1 MRALLKKP
9 QKNPATGETKKFG
22 TSAVY
27 FTALSTI
34 VGAIVFLRFGFA
46 VGTVGLWG
54 AFILIIIGHLVTI
67 PTALAISE
75 LATNKRVEGGGE
87 YFIISRSFGLNIGAT
102 LGMLLYLSQTISV
115 AFYIVAFT
123 EAFEFLFNYFEASL
137 GIILPKQV
145 VSIPAMLILS
155 GIVLT
160 KGANMGLKVL
170 YIAGSL
176 VLLALLMF
184 FLGKP
189 VGGVSV
195 DLYEAN
201 ATLRNTGD
209 MFLVLAIIFPAFTG
223 ITAGVGLSGDL
234 KNPGK
239 SIPVGTTLATIT
251 GFILYLFICTKLAS
265 SASPDALVDNQ
276 LIMANIA
283 IGGKILIP
291 LGLAACTF
299 TSALS
304 SVMVGPR
311 TLQALAL
318 DDSLPIRKS
327 NKWLSQ
333 TRKRDNEP
341 VNASIVTCLIAIVFV
356 AFGSV
361 DSVAQIISMFFLVTY
376 GSLCLISFLH
386 HFGSSPA
393 YRPTFKSKWYISLAG
408 FIISVWAMFQIS
420 FIYTVIAY
428 IAIIALYIY
437 MEHYHSDRKGFSA
450 IFANTLFQM
459 NRGLQIYLQNKRK
472 RASEESTTE
481 EEWRPS
487 AICISRNTFKRDSAL
502 KLLNWISYKYGFGT
516 YLHLIDGYYS
526 KKTNEQ
532 AKAELERLLNNLDTS
547 NQVYID
553 TLISPST
560 TSAISQSIQTPGIAG
575 MENNMVIFEYLKS
588 DPEAD
593 LKDIITNFRMVN
605 AGGFDVCIL
614 GTSRKPI
621 IYKNGIHIWVPSF
634 DTENTNLMILLGFII
649 MGHPSWKKANI
660 KIFNI
665 CYPHETEEIRKNM
678 NELISSGRLPITETN
693 IEIIERDEN
702 VSVKEIINKRSLDAG
717 LTMLG
722 FNENAFKKDD
732 DISFFEGYDNV
743 GNVLFVHSNGEKV
756 IS

>member
-1 MRALLKKP
+1 MSDV
-9 QKNPATGETKKFG
+9 KKFG

-34 VGAIVFLRFGFA
+34 VGAIVFLRFGYA
-46 VGTVGLWG
+46 VGSVGLWG
-54 AFILIIIGHLVTI
+54 TFILIAIGHLVTI

-123 EAFEFLFNYFEASL
+123 EAFDFLFNYLYVNFDFV
-137 GIILPKQV
+137 LPKQV
-145 VSIPAMLILS
+145 ISIPAMILLS
-155 GIVLT
+155 VLVLK

-170 YIAGSL
+170 YIAGTL
-176 VLLALLMF
+176 VLIALLMF
-184 FLGKP
+184 FFGKP
-189 VGGVSV
+189 VNGAGIDYFSANVS
-195 DLYEAN
+195 LKN
-201 ATLRNTGD
+201 SGN

-239 SIPVGTTLATIT
+239 SIPIGTVAATFT
-251 GFILYLFICTKLAS
+251 GLILYLLICLKFAN
-265 SASPDALVDNQ
+265 SALPKDLVENQ

-304 SVMVGPR
+304 SIMVGPR

-318 DDSLPIRKS
+318 DNSLPIKS
-327 NKWLSQ
+327 TNKWLRQ
-333 TRKRDNEP
+333 TRKKDNEP
-341 VNASIVTCLIAIVFV
+341 INASLVTCVIALVFV

-408 FIISVWAMFQIS
+408 FVISVWAMFQIS
-420 FIYTVIAY
+420 VLYTLIAY
-428 IAIIALYIY
+428 IAIIGLYIY
-437 MEHYHSDRKGFSA
+437 IERYHSDRKGFSA

-472 RASEESTTE
+472 RSSSDQAASED
-481 EEWRPS
+481 EWRPS

-526 KKTNEQ
+526 KKTTEQ
-532 AKAELERLLNNLDTS
+532 AKIELDRLLSNLDTS

-560 TSAISQSIQTPGIAG
+560 TSAIAQSIQTPGIAG
-575 MENNMVIFEYLKS
+575 MENNMVIFEYMKS
-588 DPEAD
+588 EPEND
-593 LKDIITNFRMVN
+593 LNDIMTNFRMVN

-621 IYKNGIHIWVPSF
+621 LYKNGIHIWVSRF
-634 DTENTNLMILLGFII
+634 DTESTNLMILLGFII

-665 CYPHETEEIRKNM
+665 CYAHEIDEIKQNM
-678 NELISSGRLPITETN
+678 YELINSGRMPITETN
-693 IEIIERDEN
+693 IEIIERDEH
-702 VSVKEIINKRSLDAG
+702 VSVKEIINQRSIDAG
-717 LTMLG
+717 LTMIG
-722 FNENAFKKDD
+722 FNENTFKVEGDF
-732 DISFFEGYDNV
+732 SFFEGFENI
-743 GNVLFVHSNGEKV
+743 GNVLFVHSNGKKT
-756 IS
+756 IN

>member
-1 MRALLKKP
+1 MSDV
-9 QKNPATGETKKFG
+9 KKFG

-34 VGAIVFLRFGFA
+34 VGAIVFLRFGYA
-46 VGTVGLWG
+46 VGSVGLWG
-54 AFILIIIGHLVTI
+54 TFILIAIGHLVTI

-123 EAFEFLFNYFEASL
+123 EAFDFLFNYLYVNFDFV
-137 GIILPKQV
+137 LPKQV
-145 VSIPAMLILS
+145 ISIPAMILLS
-155 GIVLT
+155 VLVLK

-170 YIAGSL
+170 YIAGTL
-176 VLLALLMF
+176 VLIALLMF
-184 FLGKP
+184 FFGKP
-189 VGGVSV
+189 VNGAGIDYFSANVS
-195 DLYEAN
+195 LKN
-201 ATLRNTGD
+201 SGN

-239 SIPVGTTLATIT
+239 SIPIGTVAATFT
-251 GFILYLFICTKLAS
+251 GLILYLLICLKFAN
-265 SASPDALVDNQ
+265 SALPKDLVENQ

-304 SVMVGPR
+304 SIMVGPR

-318 DDSLPIRKS
+318 DNSLPIKS
-327 NKWLSQ
+327 TNKWLRQ
-333 TRKRDNEP
+333 TRKEDNEP
-341 VNASIVTCLIAIVFV
+341 INASLVTCVIALVFV

-408 FIISVWAMFQIS
+408 FVISVWAMFQIS
-420 FIYTVIAY
+420 VLYTLIAY
-428 IAIIALYIY
+428 IAIIGLYIY
-437 MEHYHSDRKGFSA
+437 IERYHSDRKGFSA

-472 RASEESTTE
+472 RSSSDQAASED
-481 EEWRPS
+481 EWRPS

-526 KKTNEQ
+526 KKTTEQ
-532 AKAELERLLNNLDTS
+532 AKIELDRLLSNLDTS

-560 TSAISQSIQTPGIAG
+560 TSAIAQSIQTPGIAG
-575 MENNMVIFEYLKS
+575 MENNMVIFEYMKS
-588 DPEAD
+588 EPEND
-593 LKDIITNFRMVN
+593 LNDIMTNFRMVN

-621 IYKNGIHIWVPSF
+621 LYKNGIHIWVSRF
-634 DTENTNLMILLGFII
+634 DTESTNLMILLGFII

-665 CYPHETEEIRKNM
+665 CYAHEIDEIKQNM
-678 NELISSGRLPITETN
+678 YELINSGRMPITETN
-693 IEIIERDEN
+693 IEIIERDEHI
-702 VSVKEIINKRSLDAG
+702 SVKEIINQRSIDAG
-717 LTMLG
+717 LTMIG
-722 FNENAFKKDD
+722 FNENTFKVEGDF
-732 DISFFEGYDNV
+732 SFFEGFENI
-743 GNVLFVHSNGEKV
+743 GNVLFVHSNGKKT
-756 IS
+756 IN

>member
-1 MRALLKKP
+1 MSDV
-9 QKNPATGETKKFG
+9 KKFG

-34 VGAIVFLRFGFA
+34 VGAIVFLRFGYA
-46 VGTVGLWG
+46 VGSVGLWG
-54 AFILIIIGHLVTI
+54 TFILIAIGHLVTI

-123 EAFEFLFNYFEASL
+123 EAFDFLFNYLYVNFDFV
-137 GIILPKQV
+137 LPKQV
-145 VSIPAMLILS
+145 ISIPAMILLS
-155 GIVLT
+155 VLVLK

-170 YIAGSL
+170 YIAGTL
-176 VLLALLMF
+176 VLIALLMF
-184 FLGKP
+184 FFGKP
-189 VGGVSV
+189 VNGAGIDYFSANVS
-195 DLYEAN
+195 LKN
-201 ATLRNTGD
+201 SGN

-239 SIPVGTTLATIT
+239 SIPIGTVAATFT
-251 GFILYLFICTKLAS
+251 GLILYLLICLKFAN
-265 SASPDALVDNQ
+265 SALPKDLVENQ

-304 SVMVGPR
+304 SIMVGPR

-318 DDSLPIRKS
+318 DNSLPIKS
-327 NKWLSQ
+327 TNKWLRQ
-333 TRKRDNEP
+333 TRKKDNEP
-341 VNASIVTCLIAIVFV
+341 INASLVTCVIALVFV

-408 FIISVWAMFQIS
+408 FVISVWAMFQIS
-420 FIYTVIAY
+420 VLYTLIAY
-428 IAIIALYIY
+428 IAIIGLYIY
-437 MEHYHSDRKGFSA
+437 IERYHSDRKGFSA

-472 RASEESTTE
+472 RSSSDQAASED
-481 EEWRPS
+481 EWRPS

-526 KKTNEQ
+526 KKTTEQ
-532 AKAELERLLNNLDTS
+532 AKIELDRLLSNLDTS

-560 TSAISQSIQTPGIAG
+560 TSAIAQSIQTPGIAG
-575 MENNMVIFEYLKS
+575 MENNMVIFEYMKS
-588 DPEAD
+588 EPEND
-593 LKDIITNFRMVN
+593 LNDIMTNFRMVN

-621 IYKNGIHIWVPSF
+621 LYKNGIHIWVSRF
-634 DTENTNLMILLGFII
+634 DTESTNLMILLGFII

-665 CYPHETEEIRKNM
+665 CYAHEIDEIKQNM
-678 NELISSGRLPITETN
+678 YELINSGRMPITETN
-693 IEIIERDEN
+693 IEIIERDEHI
-702 VSVKEIINKRSLDAG
+702 SVKEIINQRSIDAG
-717 LTMLG
+717 LTMIG
-722 FNENAFKKDD
+722 FNENTFKVEGDF
-732 DISFFEGYDNV
+732 SFFEGFENI
-743 GNVLFVHSNGEKV
+743 GNVLFVHSNGEKT
-756 IS
+756 IN

>member
-1 MRALLKKP
+1 MSDV
-9 QKNPATGETKKFG
+9 KKFG

-34 VGAIVFLRFGFA
+34 VGAIVFLRFGYA
-46 VGTVGLWG
+46 VGSVGLWG
-54 AFILIIIGHLVTI
+54 TFILIIVGHLVTI

-102 LGMLLYLSQTISV
+102 LGILLYFSQTISV

-123 EAFEFLFNYFEASL
+123 EAFDFLFSYFQNNL
-137 GIILPKQV
+137 GIVLPKQV
-145 VSIPAMLILS
+145 ISIPAMLLLS
-155 GIVLT
+155 VLVLK
-160 KGANMGLKVL
+160 KGANMGLKVM
-170 YIAGSL
+170 YIAGAVVL
-176 VLLALLMF
+176 VALLMF

-189 VGGVSV
+189 VSGPEIDYFSANVS
-195 DLYEAN
+195 LKN
-201 ATLRNTGD
+201 SGN
-209 MFLVLAIIFPAFTG
+209 MFMVLAIIFPAFTG

-239 SIPVGTTLATIT
+239 SIPIGTVAATFT
-251 GFILYLFICTKLAS
+251 GLFLYLLICLKFAN
-265 SASPDALVDNQ
+265 SALPADLVNNQ
-276 LIMANIA
+276 LIMADIA
-283 IGGKILIP
+283 WGGKILVP

-304 SVMVGPR
+304 SIMVGPR

-318 DDSLPIRKS
+318 DDSLPIKRR

-333 TRKRDNEP
+333 TRKGDNEP
-341 VNASIVTCLIAIVFV
+341 VNASLVTCVIALVFV

-408 FIISVWAMFQIS
+408 FVISVWAMFQIS
-420 FIYTVIAY
+420 VIYTLVAY
-428 IAIIALYIY
+428 GAIVALYIY
-437 MEHYHSDRKGFSA
+437 MERYHSDRKGFSA

-472 RASEESTTE
+472 RTSEQSTTE

-532 AKAELERLLNNLDTS
+532 AKVELERLLNNLDTS

-560 TSAISQSIQTPGIAG
+560 TSAISQSVQTPGIAG
-575 MENNMVIFEYLKS
+575 MENNMVLFEYMKS
-588 DPEAD
+588 EPEND
-593 LKDIITNFRMVN
+593 LHDIMTNFRMVS

-621 IYKNGIHIWVPSF
+621 LYKNGIHIWVSRF

-649 MGHPSWKKANI
+649 MGHPSWKGANI
-660 KIFNI
+660 KIFNV
-665 CYPHETEEIRKNM
+665 CYAKETDEVRKNM
-678 NELISSGRLPITETN
+678 HELINSGRMPITETN
-693 IEIIERDEN
+693 IEIIERDEH
-702 VSVKEIINKRSLDAG
+702 VSVKEIINKRSQDVG
-717 LTMLG
+717 LTMIG
-722 FNENAFKKDD
+722 FTENSFKHEEDFA
-732 DISFFEGYDNV
+732 FFEGYENI
-743 GNVLFVHSNGEKV
+743 GSILFVNSNGEKT

>member
-1 MRALLKKP
+1 MSDV
-9 QKNPATGETKKFG
+9 KKFG

-34 VGAIVFLRFGFA
+34 VGAIVFLRFGYA
-46 VGTVGLWG
+46 VGSVGLWG
-54 AFILIIIGHLVTI
+54 TFILIAIGHLVTI

-123 EAFEFLFNYFEASL
+123 EAFDFLFNYLYVNFDFV
-137 GIILPKQV
+137 LPKQV
-145 VSIPAMLILS
+145 ISIPAMILLS
-155 GIVLT
+155 VLVLK

-170 YIAGSL
+170 YIAGTL
-176 VLLALLMF
+176 VLIALLMF
-184 FLGKP
+184 FFGKP
-189 VGGVSV
+189 VNGAGIDYFSANVS
-195 DLYEAN
+195 LKN
-201 ATLRNTGD
+201 SGN

-239 SIPVGTTLATIT
+239 SIPIGTVAATFT
-251 GFILYLFICTKLAS
+251 GLILYLLICLKFAN
-265 SASPDALVDNQ
+265 SALPKDLVENQ

-304 SVMVGPR
+304 SIMVGPR

-318 DDSLPIRKS
+318 DNSLPIKS
-327 NKWLSQ
+327 TNKWLRQ
-333 TRKRDNEP
+333 TRKEDNEP
-341 VNASIVTCLIAIVFV
+341 INASLVTCVIALVFV

-408 FIISVWAMFQIS
+408 FVISVWAMFQIS
-420 FIYTVIAY
+420 VLYTLIAY
-428 IAIIALYIY
+428 IAIIGLYIY
-437 MEHYHSDRKGFSA
+437 IERYHSDRKGFSA

-472 RASEESTTE
+472 RSSSDQAASED
-481 EEWRPS
+481 EWRPS

-526 KKTNEQ
+526 KKTTEQ
-532 AKAELERLLNNLDTS
+532 AKIELDRLLSNLDTS

-560 TSAISQSIQTPGIAG
+560 TSAIAQSIQTPGIAG
-575 MENNMVIFEYLKS
+575 MENNMVIFEYMKS
-588 DPEAD
+588 EPEND
-593 LKDIITNFRMVN
+593 LNDIMTNFRMVN

-621 IYKNGIHIWVPSF
+621 LYKNGIHIWVSRF
-634 DTENTNLMILLGFII
+634 DTESTNLMILLGFII

-665 CYPHETEEIRKNM
+665 CYAHEIDEIKQNM
-678 NELISSGRLPITETN
+678 YELINSGRMPITETN
-693 IEIIERDEN
+693 IEIIERDEH
-702 VSVKEIINKRSLDAG
+702 VSVKEIINKRSIDAG
-717 LTMLG
+717 LTMIG
-722 FNENAFKKDD
+722 FNENTFKVEGDF
-732 DISFFEGYDNV
+732 SFFEGFENI
-743 GNVLFVHSNGEKV
+743 GNVLFVHSNGEKT
-756 IS
+756 IN

>member
-1 MRALLKKP
+1 MSDV
-9 QKNPATGETKKFG
+9 KKFG

-34 VGAIVFLRFGFA
+34 VGAIVFLRFGYA
-46 VGTVGLWG
+46 VGSVGLWG
-54 AFILIIIGHLVTI
+54 TFILIIVGHLVTI

-102 LGMLLYLSQTISV
+102 LGILLYFSQTISV

-123 EAFEFLFNYFEASL
+123 EAFDFLFSYFQNNL
-137 GIILPKQV
+137 GIVLPKQV
-145 VSIPAMLILS
+145 ISIPAMLLLS
-155 GIVLT
+155 VLVLK
-160 KGANMGLKVL
+160 KGANMGLKVM
-170 YIAGSL
+170 YIAGAVVL
-176 VLLALLMF
+176 VALLMF

-189 VGGVSV
+189 VSGPEIDYFSANVS
-195 DLYEAN
+195 LKN
-201 ATLRNTGD
+201 SGN
-209 MFLVLAIIFPAFTG
+209 MFMVLAIIFPAFTG

-239 SIPVGTTLATIT
+239 SIPIGTVAATFT
-251 GFILYLFICTKLAS
+251 GLFLYLLICLKFAN
-265 SASPDALVDNQ
+265 SALPADLVNNQ
-276 LIMANIA
+276 LIMADIA
-283 IGGKILIP
+283 WGGKILVP

-304 SVMVGPR
+304 SIMVGPR

-318 DDSLPIRKS
+318 DDSLPIKRR

-333 TRKRDNEP
+333 TRKGDNEP
-341 VNASIVTCLIAIVFV
+341 VNASLVTCVIALVFV

-408 FIISVWAMFQIS
+408 FVISVWAMFQIS
-420 FIYTVIAY
+420 VIYTLVAY
-428 IAIIALYIY
+428 GAIVALYIY
-437 MEHYHSDRKGFSA
+437 MERYHSDRKGFSA

-472 RASEESTTE
+472 RTSEQSTTE
-481 EEWRPS
+481 SELNLI

-532 AKAELERLLNNLDTS
+532 AKVELERLLNNLDTS

-560 TSAISQSIQTPGIAG
+560 TSAISQSVQTPGIAG
-575 MENNMVIFEYLKS
+575 MENNMVLFEYMKS
-588 DPEAD
+588 EPEND
-593 LKDIITNFRMVN
+593 LHDIMTNFRMVS

-621 IYKNGIHIWVPSF
+621 LYKNGIHIWVSRF

-649 MGHPSWKKANI
+649 MGHPSWKGANI
-660 KIFNI
+660 KIFNV
-665 CYPHETEEIRKNM
+665 CYAKETDEVRKNM
-678 NELISSGRLPITETN
+678 HELINSGRMPITETN
-693 IEIIERDEN
+693 IEIIERDEH
-702 VSVKEIINKRSLDAG
+702 VSVKEIINKRSQDVG
-717 LTMLG
+717 LTMIG
-722 FNENAFKKDD
+722 FTENSFKHEEDFA
-732 DISFFEGYDNV
+732 FFEGYENI
-743 GNVLFVHSNGEKV
+743 GSILFVNSNGEKT

>member
-1 MRALLKKP
+1 MS
-9 QKNPATGETKKFG
+9 NEKKFG

-46 VGTVGLWG
+46 VGSVGLWG
-54 AFILIIIGHLVTI
+54 TFLLIIIGHLVTI

-102 LGMLLYLSQTISV
+102 LGILLYLSQTISV

-123 EAFEFLFNYFEASL
+123 EAFDFLFNYFQNNL
-137 GIILPKQV
+137 GIVLPKQV
-145 VSIPAMLILS
+145 ISVPAMLLLS
-155 GIVLT
+155 VLVLK

-170 YIAGSL
+170 YIAGSV
-176 VLLALLMF
+176 VLIAILMF
-184 FLGKP
+184 FFGKP
-189 VGGVSV
+189 VDGPGIDYFS
-195 DLYEAN
+195 AN
-201 ATLRNTGD
+201 ATMKNTGD
-209 MFLVLAIIFPAFTG
+209 MFFVLAIIFPAFTG

-239 SIPVGTTLATIT
+239 SIPIGTTAATFT
-251 GFILYLFICTKLAS
+251 GLILYLLICLKFAN
-265 SASPDALVDNQ
+265 SALPADLLNNQ
-276 LIMANIA
+276 LIMSDIA

-304 SVMVGPR
+304 SIMVGPR

-318 DDSLPIRKS
+318 DDSIPIKS
-327 NKWLSQ
+327 RNKWLSK
-333 TRKRDNEP
+333 TRKKDNEP
-341 VNASIVTCLIAIVFV
+341 INASFVTCIIAMIFV

-393 YRPTFKSKWYISLAG
+393 YRPTFKSKWYISFAG
-408 FIISVWAMFQIS
+408 FIISVWAMFQIN
-420 FIYTVIAY
+420 FVYTLVAY
-428 IAIIALYIY
+428 GAIVLLYIY

-450 IFANTLFQM
+450 IFANTIFQM

-472 RASEESTTE
+472 KASEQNNTE

-532 AKAELERLLNNLDTS
+532 AQAELKRLLSNLDSS

-553 TLISPST
+553 TLISPSI
-560 TSAISQSIQTPGIAG
+560 TSAISQSIQTPGISG
-575 MENNMVIFEYLKS
+575 MDNNMVIFEYLKS
-588 DPEAD
+588 KPEND
-593 LKDIITNFRMVN
+593 LHDIITNFRMVN

-614 GTSRKPI
+614 GTSRKPLL
-621 IYKNGIHIWVPSF
+621 YKNGIHIWASRF
-634 DTENTNLMILLGFII
+634 DTNNTNL
-649 MGHPSWKKANI
+649 
-660 KIFNI
+660 
-665 CYPHETEEIRKNM
+665 T
-678 NELISSGRLPITETN
+678 
-693 IEIIERDEN
+693 
-702 VSVKEIINKRSLDAG
+702 
-717 LTMLG
+717 
-722 FNENAFKKDD
+722 
-732 DISFFEGYDNV
+732 
-743 GNVLFVHSNGEKV
+743 
-756 IS
+756 

>member
-1 MRALLKKP
+1 
-9 QKNPATGETKKFG
+9 
-22 TSAVY
+22 
-27 FTALSTI
+27 
-34 VGAIVFLRFGFA
+34 
-46 VGTVGLWG
+46 
-54 AFILIIIGHLVTI
+54 
-67 PTALAISE
+67 
-75 LATNKRVEGGGE
+75 
-87 YFIISRSFGLNIGAT
+87 
-102 LGMLLYLSQTISV
+102 
-115 AFYIVAFT
+115 
-123 EAFEFLFNYFEASL
+123 
-137 GIILPKQV
+137 
-145 VSIPAMLILS
+145 
-155 GIVLT
+155 
-160 KGANMGLKVL
+160 
-170 YIAGSL
+170 
-176 VLLALLMF
+176 MF
-184 FLGKP
+184 FFGKP
-189 VGGVSV
+189 VNGAGIDYFSANVS
-195 DLYEAN
+195 LKN
-201 ATLRNTGD
+201 SGN

-239 SIPVGTTLATIT
+239 SIPIGTVAATFT
-251 GFILYLFICTKLAS
+251 GLILYLLICLKFAN
-265 SASPDALVDNQ
+265 SALPKDLVENQ

-304 SVMVGPR
+304 SIMVGPR

-318 DDSLPIRKS
+318 DNSLPIKS
-327 NKWLSQ
+327 TNKWLRQ
-333 TRKRDNEP
+333 TRKKDNEP
-341 VNASIVTCLIAIVFV
+341 INASLVTCVIALVFV

-408 FIISVWAMFQIS
+408 FVISVWAMFQIS
-420 FIYTVIAY
+420 VLYTLIAY
-428 IAIIALYIY
+428 IAIIGLYIY
-437 MEHYHSDRKGFSA
+437 IERYHSDRKGFSA

-472 RASEESTTE
+472 RSSSDQAASED
-481 EEWRPS
+481 EWRPS

-526 KKTNEQ
+526 KKTTEQ
-532 AKAELERLLNNLDTS
+532 AKIELDRLLSNLDTS

-560 TSAISQSIQTPGIAG
+560 TSAIAQSIQTPGIAG
-575 MENNMVIFEYLKS
+575 MENNMVIFEYMKS
-588 DPEAD
+588 EPEND
-593 LKDIITNFRMVN
+593 LNDIMTNFRMVN

-621 IYKNGIHIWVPSF
+621 LYKNGIHIWVSRF
-634 DTENTNLMILLGFII
+634 DTESTNLMILLGFII

-665 CYPHETEEIRKNM
+665 CYAHEIDEIKQNM
-678 NELISSGRLPITETN
+678 YELINSGRMPITETN
-693 IEIIERDEN
+693 IEIIERDEH
-702 VSVKEIINKRSLDAG
+702 VSVKEIINQRSIDAG
-717 LTMLG
+717 LTMIG
-722 FNENAFKKDD
+722 FNENTFKVEGDF
-732 DISFFEGYDNV
+732 SFFEGYENI
-743 GNVLFVHSNGEKV
+743 GNVLFVHSNGEKT
-756 IS
+756 IN

>member
-1 MRALLKKP
+1 MS
-9 QKNPATGETKKFG
+9 NEKKFG

-46 VGTVGLWG
+46 VGSVGLWG
-54 AFILIIIGHLVTI
+54 TFLLIIIGHLVTI

-102 LGMLLYLSQTISV
+102 LGILLYLTQTISV

-123 EAFEFLFNYFEASL
+123 EAFDFLFNYFQNNL
-137 GIILPKQV
+137 GIVLPKQV
-145 VSIPAMLILS
+145 ISVPAMLLLS
-155 GIVLT
+155 VLVLK

-170 YIAGSL
+170 YIAGSV
-176 VLLALLMF
+176 VLIAILMF
-184 FLGKP
+184 FFGKP
-189 VGGVSV
+189 VDGPGIDYFS
-195 DLYEAN
+195 AN
-201 ATLRNTGD
+201 ATMKNTGD
-209 MFLVLAIIFPAFTG
+209 MFFVLAIIFPAFTG

-239 SIPVGTTLATIT
+239 SIPIGTTAATFT
-251 GFILYLFICTKLAS
+251 GLILYLLICLKFAN
-265 SASPDALVDNQ
+265 SALPADLLNNQ
-276 LIMANIA
+276 LIMSDIA

-304 SVMVGPR
+304 SIMVGPR

-318 DDSLPIRKS
+318 DDSLPIKS
-327 NKWLSQ
+327 RNKWLSK
-333 TRKRDNEP
+333 TRKKDNEP
-341 VNASIVTCLIAIVFV
+341 INASFVTCIIAMIFV

-361 DSVAQIISMFFLVTY
+361 DLVAQIISMFFLVTY

-393 YRPTFKSKWYISLAG
+393 YRPTFKSKWYISFAG
-408 FIISVWAMFQIS
+408 FIISVWAMFQIN
-420 FIYTVIAY
+420 FVYTLVAY
-428 IAIIALYIY
+428 GAIVLLYIY

-450 IFANTLFQM
+450 IFANTIFQM

-472 RASEESTTE
+472 KASEQNNTE

-532 AKAELERLLNNLDTS
+532 AQAELKRLLSNLDSS

-553 TLISPST
+553 TLISPSI
-560 TSAISQSIQTPGIAG
+560 TSAISQSIQTPGISG
-575 MENNMVIFEYLKS
+575 MDNNMVIFEYLKS
-588 DPEAD
+588 KPEND
-593 LKDIITNFRMVN
+593 LHDIITNFRMVN

-614 GTSRKPI
+614 GTSRKPLL
-621 IYKNGIHIWVPSF
+621 YKNGIHIWASRF
-634 DTENTNLMILLGFII
+634 DTNNTNLMILLGFII
-649 MGHPSWKKANI
+649 MGTQVGKEQILKSLTYVTLKMPKKSD
-660 KIFNI
+660 KI
-665 CYPHETEEIRKNM
+665 C
-678 NELISSGRLPITETN
+678 TN
-693 IEIIERDEN
+693 
-702 VSVKEIINKRSLDAG
+702 
-717 LTMLG
+717 
-722 FNENAFKKDD
+722 
-732 DISFFEGYDNV
+732 
-743 GNVLFVHSNGEKV
+743 
-756 IS
+756 

>member
-1 MRALLKKP
+1 MSDA
-9 QKNPATGETKKFG
+9 KKFG
-22 TSAVY
+22 TPAVY
-27 FTALSTI
+27 LTALSTI

-46 VGTVGLWG
+46 VGSVGLWG
-54 AFILIIIGHLVTI
+54 TFILILIGHMVTI

-102 LGMLLYLSQTISV
+102 LGILLYLSQTISV

-123 EAFEFLFNYFEASL
+123 EAFDFLFKYVNANF
-137 GIILPKQV
+137 GIMLPRQAI
-145 VSIPAMLILS
+145 SIPAILLLS
-155 GIVLT
+155 VLVLT

-170 YIAGSL
+170 YAAGAL
-176 VLLALLMF
+176 VLLAIAMF

-189 VGGVSV
+189 LEAAEVGHFA
-195 DLYEAN
+195 AN
-201 ATLRNTGD
+201 ATLKNTGN

-239 SIPVGTTLATIT
+239 SIPIGTIAATFT
-251 GFILYLFICTKLAS
+251 GLVLYLLICLKFAH
-265 SASPDALVDNQ
+265 SAQPNALVGNQ
-276 LIMANIA
+276 LIMADIA
-283 IGGKILIP
+283 IGGKYLIP

-318 DDSLPIRKS
+318 DDSLPIRGIS
-327 NKWLSQ
+327 GWLSK
-333 TRKRDNEP
+333 TREKDNEP
-341 VNASIVTCLIAIVFV
+341 VNASLVTCAIAIVFV
-356 AFGSV
+356 ALGSV

-376 GSLCLISFLH
+376 GSICLISFLH

-393 YRPTFKSKWYISLAG
+393 YRPTFKSKWYISFAG

-420 FIYTVIAY
+420 FVYTLVAY
-428 IAIIALYIY
+428 IAIVLMYIY

-459 NRGLQIYLQNKRK
+459 NRSLQIYLQNKRK
-472 RASEESTTE
+472 RTTAGVPTASE

-487 AICISRNTFKRDSAL
+487 AICISRNTFRRDSAL

-516 YLHLIDGYYS
+516 YLHLIDGYYF

-560 TSAISQSIQTPGIAG
+560 TSAISQSVQTPGIAG

-588 DPEAD
+588 EPGDD
-593 LKDIITNFRMVN
+593 LHDITTNFRMVN

-621 IYKNGIHIWVPSF
+621 LYKNGIHIWVRSF
-634 DTENTNLMILLGFII
+634 DTVNANLMILLGFII
-649 MGHPSWKKANI
+649 MGHPSWRGANI

-665 CYPHETEEIRKNM
+665 CDASEMATVRRQMH
-678 NELISSGRLPITETN
+678 ELINSGRMPITETN
-693 IEIIERDEN
+693 IEIIERDVN
-702 VSVKEIINKRSLDAG
+702 ISVKEVISNRSLDAG
-717 LTMLG
+717 LTMIG
-722 FNENAFKKDD
+722 FNENSFKREGDF
-732 DISFFEGYDNV
+732 SLFEGYDDI
-743 GNVLFVHSNGEKV
+743 GNVLFVHSNEKKI

>member
-1 MRALLKKP
+1 MSDV
-9 QKNPATGETKKFG
+9 KKFG

-27 FTALSTI
+27 FTALLTI
-34 VGAIVFLRFGFA
+34 VGAIVLLRFGYA
-46 VGTVGLWG
+46 VGSVGLWG
-54 AFILIIIGHLVTI
+54 TFILIAIGHLVTI

-123 EAFEFLFNYFEASL
+123 EAFDFLFNYLYVNFDFV
-137 GIILPKQV
+137 LPKQV
-145 VSIPAMLILS
+145 ISIPAMILLS
-155 GIVLT
+155 VLVLK

-170 YIAGSL
+170 YIAGTL
-176 VLLALLMF
+176 VLIALLMF
-184 FLGKP
+184 FFGKP
-189 VGGVSV
+189 VNGAGIDYFSANVS
-195 DLYEAN
+195 LKN
-201 ATLRNTGD
+201 SGN

-239 SIPVGTTLATIT
+239 SIPIGTVAATFT
-251 GFILYLFICTKLAS
+251 GLILYLLICLKFAN
-265 SASPDALVDNQ
+265 SALPKDLVENQ

-283 IGGKILIP
+283 IGGKFLIP

-304 SVMVGPR
+304 SIMVGPR

-318 DDSLPIRKS
+318 DNSLPIKS
-327 NKWLSQ
+327 TNKWLRQ
-333 TRKRDNEP
+333 TRKKDNEP
-341 VNASIVTCLIAIVFV
+341 INASLVTCVIALVFV

-408 FIISVWAMFQIS
+408 FVISVWAMFQIS
-420 FIYTVIAY
+420 VLYTLIAY
-428 IAIIALYIY
+428 IAIIGLYIY
-437 MEHYHSDRKGFSA
+437 IERYHSDRKGFSA

-472 RASEESTTE
+472 RSSSDQAASED
-481 EEWRPS
+481 EWRPS

-526 KKTNEQ
+526 KKTTEQ
-532 AKAELERLLNNLDTS
+532 AKIELDRLLSNLDTS

-560 TSAISQSIQTPGIAG
+560 TSAIAQSIQTPGIAG
-575 MENNMVIFEYLKS
+575 MENNMVIFEYMKS
-588 DPEAD
+588 EPEND
-593 LKDIITNFRMVN
+593 LNDIMTNFRMVN

-621 IYKNGIHIWVPSF
+621 LYKNGIHIWVSRF
-634 DTENTNLMILLGFII
+634 DTESTNLMILLGFII

-665 CYPHETEEIRKNM
+665 CYAHEIDEIKQNM
-678 NELISSGRLPITETN
+678 YELINSGRMPITETN
-693 IEIIERDEN
+693 IEIIERDEHI
-702 VSVKEIINKRSLDAG
+702 SVKEIINQRSIDAG
-717 LTMLG
+717 LTMIG
-722 FNENAFKKDD
+722 FNENTFKVEGDF
-732 DISFFEGYDNV
+732 SFFEGFENI
-743 GNVLFVHSNGEKV
+743 GNVLFVHSNGKKT
-756 IS
+756 IN

>member
-1 MRALLKKP
+1 MSDV
-9 QKNPATGETKKFG
+9 KKFG

-27 FTALSTI
+27 FTALLTI
-34 VGAIVFLRFGFA
+34 VGAIVLLRFGYA
-46 VGTVGLWG
+46 VGSVGLWG
-54 AFILIIIGHLVTI
+54 TFILIAIGHLVTI

-123 EAFEFLFNYFEASL
+123 EAFDFLFNYLYVNFDFV
-137 GIILPKQV
+137 LPKQV
-145 VSIPAMLILS
+145 ISIPAMILLS
-155 GIVLT
+155 VLVLK

-170 YIAGSL
+170 YIAGTL
-176 VLLALLMF
+176 VLIALLMF
-184 FLGKP
+184 FFGKP
-189 VGGVSV
+189 VNGAGIDYFSANVS
-195 DLYEAN
+195 LKN
-201 ATLRNTGD
+201 SGN

-239 SIPVGTTLATIT
+239 SIPIGTVAATFT
-251 GFILYLFICTKLAS
+251 GLILYLLICLKFAN
-265 SASPDALVDNQ
+265 SALPKDLVENQ

-304 SVMVGPR
+304 SIMVGPR

-318 DDSLPIRKS
+318 DNSLPIKS
-327 NKWLSQ
+327 TNKWLRQ
-333 TRKRDNEP
+333 TRKKDNEP
-341 VNASIVTCLIAIVFV
+341 INASLVTCVIALVFV

-408 FIISVWAMFQIS
+408 FVISVWAMFQIS
-420 FIYTVIAY
+420 VLYTLIAY
-428 IAIIALYIY
+428 IAIIGLYIY
-437 MEHYHSDRKGFSA
+437 IERYHSDRKGFSA

-472 RASEESTTE
+472 RSSSDQAASED
-481 EEWRPS
+481 EWRPS

-526 KKTNEQ
+526 KKTTEQ
-532 AKAELERLLNNLDTS
+532 AKIELDRLLSNLDTS

-560 TSAISQSIQTPGIAG
+560 TSAIAQSIQTPGIAG
-575 MENNMVIFEYLKS
+575 MENNMVIFEYMKS
-588 DPEAD
+588 EPEND
-593 LKDIITNFRMVN
+593 LNDIMTNFHMVN

-621 IYKNGIHIWVPSF
+621 LYKNGIHIWVSRF
-634 DTENTNLMILLGFII
+634 DTESTNLMILLGFII

-665 CYPHETEEIRKNM
+665 CYAHEIDEIKQNM
-678 NELISSGRLPITETN
+678 YELINSGRMPITETN
-693 IEIIERDEN
+693 IEIIERDEH
-702 VSVKEIINKRSLDAG
+702 VSVKEIINKRSIDAG
-717 LTMLG
+717 LTMIG
-722 FNENAFKKDD
+722 FNENTFKVEGDF
-732 DISFFEGYDNV
+732 SFFEGFENI
-743 GNVLFVHSNGEKV
+743 GNVLFVHSNGEKT
-756 IS
+756 IN

>member
-1 MRALLKKP
+1 MSDV
-9 QKNPATGETKKFG
+9 KKFG

-34 VGAIVFLRFGFA
+34 VGAIVFLRFGYA
-46 VGTVGLWG
+46 VGSVGLWG
-54 AFILIIIGHLVTI
+54 TFILIAIGHLVTI

-123 EAFEFLFNYFEASL
+123 EAFDFLFNYLYVNFDFV
-137 GIILPKQV
+137 LPKQV
-145 VSIPAMLILS
+145 ISIPAMILLS
-155 GIVLT
+155 VLVLK

-170 YIAGSL
+170 YIAGTL
-176 VLLALLMF
+176 VLIALLMF
-184 FLGKP
+184 FFGKP
-189 VGGVSV
+189 VNGAGIDYFSANVS
-195 DLYEAN
+195 LKN
-201 ATLRNTGD
+201 SGN

-239 SIPVGTTLATIT
+239 SIPIGTVAATFT
-251 GFILYLFICTKLAS
+251 GLILYLLICLKFAN
-265 SASPDALVDNQ
+265 SALPKDLVENQ

-304 SVMVGPR
+304 SIMVGPR

-318 DDSLPIRKS
+318 DNSLPIKS
-327 NKWLSQ
+327 TNKWLRQ
-333 TRKRDNEP
+333 TRKKDNEP
-341 VNASIVTCLIAIVFV
+341 INASLVTCVIALVFV

-408 FIISVWAMFQIS
+408 FVISVWAMFQIS
-420 FIYTVIAY
+420 VLYTLIAY
-428 IAIIALYIY
+428 IAIIGLYIY
-437 MEHYHSDRKGFSA
+437 IERYHSDRKGFSA

-472 RASEESTTE
+472 RSSSDQAASED
-481 EEWRPS
+481 EWRPS
-487 AICISRNTFKRDSAL
+487 AICISRNTFKRDFAL

-526 KKTNEQ
+526 KKTTEQ
-532 AKAELERLLNNLDTS
+532 AKIELDRLLSNLDTS

-560 TSAISQSIQTPGIAG
+560 TSAIAQSIQTPGIAG
-575 MENNMVIFEYLKS
+575 MENNMVIFEYMKS
-588 DPEAD
+588 EPEND
-593 LKDIITNFRMVN
+593 LNDIMTNFRMVN

-621 IYKNGIHIWVPSF
+621 LYKNGIHIWVSRF
-634 DTENTNLMILLGFII
+634 DTESTNLMILLGFII

-665 CYPHETEEIRKNM
+665 CYAHEIDEIKQNM
-678 NELISSGRLPITETN
+678 YELINSGRMPITETN
-693 IEIIERDEN
+693 IEIIERDEHI
-702 VSVKEIINKRSLDAG
+702 SVKEIINQRSIDAG
-717 LTMLG
+717 LTMIG
-722 FNENAFKKDD
+722 FNENTFKVEGDF
-732 DISFFEGYDNV
+732 SFFEGFENI
-743 GNVLFVHSNGEKV
+743 GNVLFVHSNGKKT
-756 IS
+756 IN

>member
-1 MRALLKKP
+1 MSDV
-9 QKNPATGETKKFG
+9 KKFG

-27 FTALSTI
+27 FTALLTI
-34 VGAIVFLRFGFA
+34 VGAIVLLRFGYA
-46 VGTVGLWG
+46 VGSVGLWG
-54 AFILIIIGHLVTI
+54 TFILIAIGHLVTI

-123 EAFEFLFNYFEASL
+123 EAFDFLFNYLYVNFDFV
-137 GIILPKQV
+137 LPKQV
-145 VSIPAMLILS
+145 ISIPAMILLS
-155 GIVLT
+155 VLVLK

-170 YIAGSL
+170 YIAGTL
-176 VLLALLMF
+176 VLIALLMF
-184 FLGKP
+184 FFGKP
-189 VGGVSV
+189 VNGAGIDYFSANVS
-195 DLYEAN
+195 LKN
-201 ATLRNTGD
+201 SGN

-239 SIPVGTTLATIT
+239 SIPIGTVAATFT
-251 GFILYLFICTKLAS
+251 GLILYLLICLKFAN
-265 SASPDALVDNQ
+265 SALPKDLVENQ

-283 IGGKILIP
+283 IGGKFLIP

-304 SVMVGPR
+304 SIMVGPR

-318 DDSLPIRKS
+318 DNSLPIKS
-327 NKWLSQ
+327 TNKWLRQ
-333 TRKRDNEP
+333 TRKEDNEP
-341 VNASIVTCLIAIVFV
+341 INASLVTCVIALVFV

-408 FIISVWAMFQIS
+408 FVISVWAMFQIS
-420 FIYTVIAY
+420 VLYTLIAY
-428 IAIIALYIY
+428 IAIIGLYIY
-437 MEHYHSDRKGFSA
+437 IERYHSDRKGFSA

-472 RASEESTTE
+472 RSSSDQAASED
-481 EEWRPS
+481 EWRPS

-526 KKTNEQ
+526 KKTTEQ
-532 AKAELERLLNNLDTS
+532 AKIELDRLLSNLDTS

-560 TSAISQSIQTPGIAG
+560 TSAIAQSIQTPGIAG
-575 MENNMVIFEYLKS
+575 MENNMVIFEYMKS
-588 DPEAD
+588 EPEND
-593 LKDIITNFRMVN
+593 LNDIMTNFRMVN

-621 IYKNGIHIWVPSF
+621 LYKNGIHIWVSRF
-634 DTENTNLMILLGFII
+634 DTESTNLMILLGFII

-665 CYPHETEEIRKNM
+665 CYAHEIDEIKQNM
-678 NELISSGRLPITETN
+678 YELINSGRMPITETN
-693 IEIIERDEN
+693 IEIIERDEH
-702 VSVKEIINKRSLDAG
+702 VSVKEIINKRSIDAG
-717 LTMLG
+717 LTMIG
-722 FNENAFKKDD
+722 FNENTFKVEGDF
-732 DISFFEGYDNV
+732 SFFEGFENI
-743 GNVLFVHSNGEKV
+743 GNVLFVHSNGEKT
-756 IS
+756 IN

>member
-1 MRALLKKP
+1 MSNA
-9 QKNPATGETKKFG
+9 KKFG

-46 VGTVGLWG
+46 VGSVGLWG
-54 AFILIIIGHLVTI
+54 AFILITIGHLVTI

-123 EAFEFLFNYFEASL
+123 EAFDFLFNYL
-137 GIILPKQV
+137 YVNYDIILPRQV
-145 VSIPAMLILS
+145 ISVPTMLLLSIL
-155 GIVLT
+155 VLK

-170 YIAGSL
+170 YIAGTL
-176 VLLALLMF
+176 VLIAILMF

-189 VGGVSV
+189 VDGASIDYFSENVS
-195 DLYEAN
+195 LK
-201 ATLRNTGD
+201 NTGN

-239 SIPVGTTLATIT
+239 SIPIGTIAATFT
-251 GFILYLFICTKLAS
+251 GLVLYLIICLKLAN
-265 SASPDALVDNQ
+265 SASPESLLSNQ
-276 LIMANIA
+276 LIMSDIA

-304 SVMVGPR
+304 SIMVGPR

-318 DDSLPIRKS
+318 DDSLPIKNR
-327 NKWLSQ
+327 NEWLSQ
-333 TRKRDNEP
+333 TREKDNEP
-341 VNASIVTCLIAIVFV
+341 VNASLVTCMIAMVFV

-386 HFGSSPA
+386 HFGSSPS
-393 YRPTFKSKWYISLAG
+393 YRPTFKSKWYISLSG

-420 FIYTVIAY
+420 VVYTLIAY
-428 IAIIALYIY
+428 ISIIGLYIY
-437 MEHYHSDRKGFSA
+437 MERYHSDRKGFSA

-459 NRGLQIYLQNKRK
+459 NRGLQIYLQKRK
-472 RASEESTTE
+472 RTSFQITSE

-532 AKAELERLLNNLDTS
+532 AKAELERLLNNLDKS
-547 NQVYID
+547 NQVYVD

-575 MENNMVIFEYLKS
+575 MENNMVLFEYMKS
-588 DPEAD
+588 EPEDD
-593 LKDIITNFRMVN
+593 LHDIVTNFRMVS

-621 IYKNGIHIWVPSF
+621 LYKNGIHIWVSRF

-660 KIFNI
+660 KIFNV
-665 CYPHETEEIRKNM
+665 CYAHEMKDIKQNM
-678 NELISSGRLPITETN
+678 RELINSGRMPITETN

-702 VSVKEIINKRSLDAG
+702 VSVKEIINKRSMDAG

-722 FNENAFKKDD
+722 LNENVFKKEGDF
-732 DISFFEGYDNV
+732 SFFEGFGNI
-743 GNVLFVHSNGEKV
+743 GNVLFVHSNGKKV
-756 IS
+756 IN

>member
-1 MRALLKKP
+1 MFIMSDV
-9 QKNPATGETKKFG
+9 KKFG

-34 VGAIVFLRFGFA
+34 VGAIVFLRFGYA
-46 VGTVGLWG
+46 VGSVGLWG
-54 AFILIIIGHLVTI
+54 TFILIIVGHLVTI

-102 LGMLLYLSQTISV
+102 LGILLYFSQTISV

-123 EAFEFLFNYFEASL
+123 EAFDFLFSYFQNNL
-137 GIILPKQV
+137 GIVLPKQV
-145 VSIPAMLILS
+145 ISIPAMLLLS
-155 GIVLT
+155 VLVLK
-160 KGANMGLKVL
+160 KGANMGLKVM
-170 YIAGSL
+170 YIAGAVVL
-176 VLLALLMF
+176 VALLMF

-189 VGGVSV
+189 VSGPEIDYFSANVS
-195 DLYEAN
+195 LKN
-201 ATLRNTGD
+201 SGN
-209 MFLVLAIIFPAFTG
+209 MFMVLAIIFPAFTG

-239 SIPVGTTLATIT
+239 SIPIGTVAATFT
-251 GFILYLFICTKLAS
+251 GLFLYLLICLKFAN
-265 SASPDALVDNQ
+265 SALPADLVNNQ
-276 LIMANIA
+276 LIMADIA
-283 IGGKILIP
+283 WGGKILVP

-304 SVMVGPR
+304 SIMVGPR

-318 DDSLPIRKS
+318 DDSLPIKRR

-333 TRKRDNEP
+333 TRKGDNEP
-341 VNASIVTCLIAIVFV
+341 VNASLVTCVIALVFV

-408 FIISVWAMFQIS
+408 FVISVWAMFQIS
-420 FIYTVIAY
+420 VIYTLVAY
-428 IAIIALYIY
+428 GAIVALYIY
-437 MEHYHSDRKGFSA
+437 MERYHSDRKGFSA

-472 RASEESTTE
+472 RTSEQSTTE

-532 AKAELERLLNNLDTS
+532 AKVELERLLNNLDTS

-560 TSAISQSIQTPGIAG
+560 TSAISQSVQTPGIAG
-575 MENNMVIFEYLKS
+575 MENNMVLFEYMKS
-588 DPEAD
+588 EPEND
-593 LKDIITNFRMVN
+593 LHDIMTNFRMVS

-621 IYKNGIHIWVPSF
+621 LYKNGIHIWVSRF

-649 MGHPSWKKANI
+649 MGHPSWKGANI
-660 KIFNI
+660 KIFNV
-665 CYPHETEEIRKNM
+665 CYAKETDEVRKNM
-678 NELISSGRLPITETN
+678 HELINSGRMPITETN
-693 IEIIERDEN
+693 IEIIERDEH
-702 VSVKEIINKRSLDAG
+702 VSVKEIINKRSQDVG
-717 LTMLG
+717 LTMIG
-722 FNENAFKKDD
+722 FTENSFKHEEDFA
-732 DISFFEGYDNV
+732 FFEGYENI
-743 GNVLFVHSNGEKV
+743 GSILFVNSNGEKT

>member
-1 MRALLKKP
+1 MSDV
-9 QKNPATGETKKFG
+9 KKFG

-34 VGAIVFLRFGFA
+34 VGAIVFLRFGYA
-46 VGTVGLWG
+46 VGSVGLWG
-54 AFILIIIGHLVTI
+54 TFILIAIGHLVTI

-123 EAFEFLFNYFEASL
+123 EAFDFLFNYLYVNFDFV
-137 GIILPKQV
+137 LPKQV
-145 VSIPAMLILS
+145 ISIPAMILLS
-155 GIVLT
+155 VLVLK

-170 YIAGSL
+170 YIAGTL
-176 VLLALLMF
+176 VLIALLMF
-184 FLGKP
+184 FFGKP
-189 VGGVSV
+189 VNGAGIDYFSANVS
-195 DLYEAN
+195 LKN
-201 ATLRNTGD
+201 SGN

-239 SIPVGTTLATIT
+239 SIPIGTVAATFT
-251 GFILYLFICTKLAS
+251 GLILYLLICLKFAN
-265 SASPDALVDNQ
+265 SALPKDLVENQ

-304 SVMVGPR
+304 SIMVGPR

-318 DDSLPIRKS
+318 DNSLPIKS
-327 NKWLSQ
+327 TNKWLRQ
-333 TRKRDNEP
+333 TRKKDNEP
-341 VNASIVTCLIAIVFV
+341 INASLVTCVIALVFV

-408 FIISVWAMFQIS
+408 FVISVWAMFQIS
-420 FIYTVIAY
+420 VLYTLIAY
-428 IAIIALYIY
+428 IAIIGLYIY
-437 MEHYHSDRKGFSA
+437 IERYHSDRKGFSA

-472 RASEESTTE
+472 RSSSDQAASED
-481 EEWRPS
+481 EWRPS

-526 KKTNEQ
+526 KKTTEQ
-532 AKAELERLLNNLDTS
+532 AKIELDRLLSNLDTS

-560 TSAISQSIQTPGIAG
+560 TSAIAQSIQTPGIAG
-575 MENNMVIFEYLKS
+575 MENNMVIFEYMKS
-588 DPEAD
+588 EPEND
-593 LKDIITNFRMVN
+593 LNDIMTNFRMVN

-621 IYKNGIHIWVPSF
+621 LYKNGIHIWVSRF
-634 DTENTNLMILLGFII
+634 DTESTNLMILLGFII

-665 CYPHETEEIRKNM
+665 CYAHEIDEIKQNM
-678 NELISSGRLPITETN
+678 YELINSGRMPITETN
-693 IEIIERDEN
+693 IEIIERDEHI
-702 VSVKEIINKRSLDAG
+702 SVKEIINQRSIDAG
-717 LTMLG
+717 LTMIG
-722 FNENAFKKDD
+722 FNENTFKVEGDF
-732 DISFFEGYDNV
+732 SFFEGFENI
-743 GNVLFVHSNGEKV
+743 GNVLFVHSNGKKT
-756 IS
+756 IN

>member
-1 MRALLKKP
+1 MS
-9 QKNPATGETKKFG
+9 NEKKFG

-46 VGTVGLWG
+46 VGSVGLWG
-54 AFILIIIGHLVTI
+54 TFLLIIIGLLVTI

-102 LGMLLYLSQTISV
+102 LGILLYLTQTISV

-123 EAFEFLFNYFEASL
+123 EAFDFLFNYFQNNL
-137 GIILPKQV
+137 GIVLPKQV
-145 VSIPAMLILS
+145 ISVPAMLLLS
-155 GIVLT
+155 VLVLK

-170 YIAGSL
+170 YIAGSV
-176 VLLALLMF
+176 VLIAILMF
-184 FLGKP
+184 FFGKP
-189 VGGVSV
+189 VDGPGIDYFS
-195 DLYEAN
+195 AN
-201 ATLRNTGD
+201 ATMKNTGD
-209 MFLVLAIIFPAFTG
+209 MFFVLAIIFPAFTG

-239 SIPVGTTLATIT
+239 SIPIGTTAATFT
-251 GFILYLFICTKLAS
+251 GLILYLLICLKFAN
-265 SASPDALVDNQ
+265 SALPADLLNNQ
-276 LIMANIA
+276 LIMSDIA

-304 SVMVGPR
+304 SIMVGPR

-318 DDSLPIRKS
+318 DDSLPIKS
-327 NKWLSQ
+327 RNKWLSK
-333 TRKRDNEP
+333 TRKKDNEP
-341 VNASIVTCLIAIVFV
+341 INASFVTCIIAMIFV

-393 YRPTFKSKWYISLAG
+393 YRPTFKSKWYISFAG
-408 FIISVWAMFQIS
+408 FIISVWAMFQIN
-420 FIYTVIAY
+420 FVYTLVAY
-428 IAIIALYIY
+428 GAIVLLYIY

-450 IFANTLFQM
+450 IFANTIFQM

-472 RASEESTTE
+472 KASEQNNTE

-532 AKAELERLLNNLDTS
+532 AQAELKRLLSNLDSS

-553 TLISPST
+553 TLISPSI
-560 TSAISQSIQTPGIAG
+560 TSAISQSIQTPGISG
-575 MENNMVIFEYLKS
+575 MDNNMVIFEYLKS
-588 DPEAD
+588 KPEND
-593 LKDIITNFRMVN
+593 LHDIITNFRMVN

-614 GTSRKPI
+614 GTSRKPLL
-621 IYKNGIHIWVPSF
+621 YKNGIHIWASRF
-634 DTENTNLMILLGFII
+634 DTNNTNLMILLGFII
-649 MGHPSWKKANI
+649 MGHPSWKRANI
-660 KIFNI
+660 KIFNV
-665 CYPHETEEIRKNM
+665 CYAQDAEEIRQNM
-678 NELISSGRLPITETN
+678 HELINSGRMPITDTN
-693 IEIIERDEN
+693 IEIIVRDGN
-702 VSVKEIINKRSLDAG
+702 TSIKEIINKRSIDAG
-717 LTMLG
+717 LTMVG
-722 FNENAFKKDD
+722 FDENSFKKDD
-732 DISFFEGYDNV
+732 DISLFEGYDQI

-756 IS
+756 IK

>member
-1 MRALLKKP
+1 MS
-9 QKNPATGETKKFG
+9 NTKKFG

-34 VGAIVFLRFGFA
+34 VGAIVFLRFGYA
-46 VGTVGLWG
+46 VGSVGLWG
-54 AFILIIIGHLVTI
+54 TFLLIMIGHLVTI

-102 LGMLLYLSQTISV
+102 LGILLYLSQTISV

-123 EAFEFLFNYFEASL
+123 EAFDFLFNYIYANFN
-137 GIILPKQV
+137 IILPKQV
-145 VSIPAMLILS
+145 ISIPAMLLLS
-155 GIVLT
+155 VLVLT
-160 KGANMGLKVL
+160 KGANVGLKVL
-170 YIAGSL
+170 YVAGTIVLIAILAFFFGS
-176 VLLALLMF
+176 
-184 FLGKP
+184 P
-189 VGGVSV
+189 VGGTGIDYFS
-195 DLYEAN
+195 AN
-201 ATLRNTGD
+201 ATLKNTGN

-239 SIPVGTTLATIT
+239 SIPLGTTAATFT
-251 GFILYLFICTKLAS
+251 GLVLYLLICLKFAN
-265 SASPDALVDNQ
+265 SALPEDLLNNQ
-276 LIMANIA
+276 LIMSDIA

-304 SVMVGPR
+304 SIMVGPR

-318 DDSLPIRKS
+318 DDSLPMRG
-327 NKWLSQ
+327 NNRWLSQ
-333 TRKRDNEP
+333 TRAKDNEP
-341 VNASIVTCLIAIVFV
+341 ANASLITCMIAIVFV

-408 FIISVWAMFQIS
+408 FVISVWAMFQIS
-420 FIYTVIAY
+420 VIYTLVAY
-428 IAIIALYIY
+428 IAIVVLYIY

-459 NRGLQIYLQNKRK
+459 NRALQIYLQNKRK
-472 RASEESTTE
+472 RVSTDDDHEQTMPE

-532 AKAELERLLNNLDTS
+532 AKVELERLLNNLDTS

-560 TSAISQSIQTPGIAG
+560 TSAISQSVQTPGIAG
-575 MENNMVIFEYLKS
+575 MENNMVIFEYMKS
-588 DPEAD
+588 EPGND
-593 LKDIITNFRMVN
+593 LHDITTNFRMVS

-621 IYKNGIHIWVPSF
+621 LYKNGIHIWVRSF
-634 DTENTNLMILLGFII
+634 DTVNTNLMILLGFII
-649 MGHPSWKKANI
+649 MGYPTWRKANI

-665 CYPHETEEIRKNM
+665 CFAHEIAEVKQKM
-678 NELISSGRLPITETN
+678 KQLINSGRMPITEAN
-693 IEIIERDEN
+693 IEIIERDEHI
-702 VSVKEIINKRSLDAG
+702 SVKEIINKRSLDAG
-717 LTMLG
+717 LTMIG
-722 FNENAFKKDD
+722 FNENAFKREGDL
-732 DISFFEGYDNV
+732 SLFEGYDDI
-743 GNVLFVHSNGEKV
+743 GNVLFVHSNGKK
-756 IS
+756 IIN